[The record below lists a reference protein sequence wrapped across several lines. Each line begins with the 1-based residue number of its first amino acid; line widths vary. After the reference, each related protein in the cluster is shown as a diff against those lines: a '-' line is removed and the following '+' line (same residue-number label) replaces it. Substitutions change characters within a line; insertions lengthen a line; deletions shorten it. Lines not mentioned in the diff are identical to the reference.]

1 VRQSGFSLIELMI
14 TVAIIGVLTA
24 IAIPNFMRHQMRA
37 RSSEATTNLQA
48 ISTAQGAYF
57 AEYGSYVSV
66 SAPVPA
72 AAPGGAKAPWSF
84 GSSFDVL
91 GWSPEGGVFFQYAI
105 NADNP
110 GGGGSLVRFTAEA
123 ASDMDGDGDLSFFGY
138 VRPAPGQSAGLG
150 GLIPGTTCVGSGVFS
165 PGSGTSS
172 ARLVAGP
179 CDSPSGRSKF

>member
-1 VRQSGFSLIELMI
+1 VVDANRSVAEIGPDGKLITMHELPI
-14 TVAIIGVLTA
+14 E
-24 IAIPNFMRHQMRA
+24 P
-37 RSSEATTNLQA
+37 SEAISNLQA

-72 AAPGGAKAPWSF
+72 AVPGAAKAPWSF
-84 GSSFDVL
+84 GSNFDVL

-123 ASDMDGDGDLSFFGY
+123 ASDMDGDGDLSFFAY
-138 VRPAPGQSAGLG
+138 VRPAPGQSTGLG
-150 GLIPGTTCVGSGVFS
+150 GLIPGTTCIGSGVFG

-179 CDSPSGRSKF
+179 CDPSSGRSKF